1 MGEDEKST
9 LNLIHIAAKAEFLKK
24 GFQSASLRNIVKN
37 AGVTTGAFYGYY
49 GSKEELFKALVQDV
63 YEHIMSRYKESL
75 DKFASLPIESQPEQM
90 GKISRKSMEQ
100 QLFYCYEHLDE
111 LHLILQCS
119 KGTRYAFMID
129 ELVELEVDA
138 THKYYDVLNKLGSP
152 IPNNDRRLEHILVTG
167 MMNAFFEM
175 IIHDM
180 PLDSAKVYLQELND
194 FYTAGWIKIMGQ

>member
-9 LNLIHIAAKAEFLKK
+9 LNLIHIVAKAEFLEK

-63 YEHIMSRYKESL
+63 YEHIMSRYKEAL
-75 DKFASLPIESQPEQM
+75 DKFANLPIESQPEQM

-100 QLFYCYEHLDE
+100 QLLYCYEHLDE

-152 IPNNDRRLEHILVTG
+152 VPNIDRRLEHILVTG

-180 PLDSAKVYLQELND
+180 PLDSAKVYLRELCD